1 MSCEPN
7 RVIEYSMKDRRLWR
21 HKAVAAAA
29 FGADSVGY
37 HACHGKES
45 IMKRRYKVLSL
56 VAILLVAAGSSL
68 ALVLSHTS
76 ACPAAPPLAAGA
88 TPMKAIVYRC
98 YGSPE
103 VLKLEEIAKPSVEDD
118 RMIVKV
124 HAASVNPLDWHYMRG
139 EPYLV
144 RAMAGLGK
152 PDSIQMGVDFAGT
165 VESVG
170 KHVTRFKP
178 GDEVFGG
185 RDGAFGEYV
194 SVAETGSL
202 AMKPTNM
209 TFEQAAAVPIAAIT
223 ALQALRD
230 KGNLQSGQSVLI
242 NGASGGVGTFA
253 VQIAKVYGAKVTG
266 VCSTRNL
273 ALVRSI
279 GADEVID
286 YTHEDFTQASQ
297 RYDLIIDTVGTHSLS
312 DYRRVLKPDGALV
325 IVGSLDKDRWL
336 GPILGLVDAK
346 LYSSFVSQKIV
357 FILAELNPKD
367 LDTLRDWMQAG
378 KLTPVIDRRYALS
391 EVPEAIRYLEQ
402 GHARG
407 KVIVTVD

>member
-1 MSCEPN
+1 
-7 RVIEYSMKDRRLWR
+7 
-21 HKAVAAAA
+21 
-29 FGADSVGY
+29 
-37 HACHGKES
+37 
-45 IMKRRYKVLSL
+45 MKRRYKVLSVVL
-56 VAILLVAAGSSL
+56 VLLVVGVSSL
-68 ALVLSHTS
+68 AWALSHNG
-76 ACPAAPPLAAGA
+76 ACPAAASPPAGA
-88 TPMKAIVYRC
+88 APAMKAIVYRC
-98 YGSPE
+98 YGSPD
-103 VLKLEEIAKPSVEDD
+103 VLKLEEIAKPSIADD

-139 EPYLV
+139 EPYFM
-144 RAMAGLGK
+144 RAMVGMRT
-152 PDSIQMGVDFAGT
+152 PDSIHMGVDFAGT

-170 KHVTRFKP
+170 KNVKQFKP

-194 SVAETGSL
+194 SVAEKGSL

-209 TFEQAAAVPIAAIT
+209 SFEQAAAVPIAAIT

-230 KGNLQSGQSVLI
+230 KGNVQAGQTVLI

-273 ALVRSI
+273 ELVRSI

-286 YTHEDFTQASQ
+286 YTQTDFTKSEQ

-312 DYRRVLKPDGALV
+312 DYRRVLKPRGALI
-325 IVGSLDKDRWL
+325 IVGSLDKGHWL
-336 GPILGLVDAK
+336 GPLSGSFDAW
-346 LYSSFVSQKIV
+346 LYAHFVSQKMV
-357 FILAELNPKD
+357 FLLAELNPKD
-367 LDTLRDWMQAG
+367 LDTLRDWMQGG
-378 KLTPVIDRRYALS
+378 KITPVIDRRYALS

-407 KVIVTVD
+407 KIIVAVD